1 MAGSRSKTT
10 LRAFSDDVV
19 SLQKTPVNKYENRAL
34 QLQAPSLRTCQVV
47 DYGMKLP
54 GLVRSKSKRLNEEL
68 VREREGLHEKKLEVA
83 ELRANLVHE
92 EYTRN
97 VKEVYDFS

>member
-1 MAGSRSKTT
+1 
-10 LRAFSDDVV
+10 
-19 SLQKTPVNKYENRAL
+19 
-34 QLQAPSLRTCQVV
+34 
-47 DYGMKLP
+47 MKLP

>member
-1 MAGSRSKTT
+1 MKTGAST
-10 LRAFSDDVV
+10 KSTFDHVAD
-19 SLQKTPVNKYENRAL
+19 YWG
-34 QLQAPSLRTCQVV
+34 
-47 DYGMKLP
+47 YGMKLP

-68 VREREGLHEKKLEVA
+68 VRERKCVHEKKLEVA